1 MKLGLILYV
10 TGMSPLSVTAI
21 ENLKTIYKKIGMP
34 YNFKVIDILK
44 HPEIAKEKNILATPL
59 LEKTHPVP
67 ATKIIGDLS
76 DVENILVKLH
86 LINMKEISK

>member
-21 ENLKTIYKKIGMP
+21 ENLKTIYKKMGMP
-34 YNFKVIDILK
+34 YNFKIIDILK

-59 LEKTHPVP
+59 LEKIHPVP
-67 ATKIIGDLS
+67 TTKIIGDLC
-76 DVENILVKLH
+76 DVENILVKLN
-86 LINMKEISK
+86 LIDMKTVSN

>member
-21 ENLKTIYKKIGMP
+21 ENLKTIYKKMGIP

-59 LEKTHPVP
+59 LEKTHPVS
-67 ATKIIGDLS
+67 TKIIGDLC
-76 DVENILVKLH
+76 DVENILVKLN
-86 LINMKEISK
+86 LIDMKMMSK

>member
-21 ENLKTIYKKIGMP
+21 ENLKIIYKKIGMP

-44 HPEIAKEKNILATPL
+44 HPEIAKEKNIVATPL
-59 LEKTHPVP
+59 LEKMYPVP
-67 ATKIIGDLS
+67 VTKIIGDLS
-76 DVENILVKLH
+76 DVENILFKLN
-86 LINMKEISK
+86 LIDMKMMSK

>member
-1 MKLGLILYV
+1 MKPVLILYV

-21 ENLKTIYKKIGMP
+21 KNLKIIYKKIGIP
-34 YNFKVIDILK
+34 NNFKVIDILK

-59 LEKTHPVP
+59 LEKVHPAPV
-67 ATKIIGDLS
+67 TKIIGDLS

-86 LINMKEISK
+86 LINMKKISK